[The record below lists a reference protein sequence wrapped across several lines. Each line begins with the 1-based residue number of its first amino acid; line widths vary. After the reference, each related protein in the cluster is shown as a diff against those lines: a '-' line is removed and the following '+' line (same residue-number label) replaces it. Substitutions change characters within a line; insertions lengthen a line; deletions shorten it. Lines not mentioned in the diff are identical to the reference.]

1 MDEICKKLTNTY
13 NTNILDKYN
22 PEIGKEFLKASK
34 KYKNS
39 GKGKNILMNLICNH
53 FEPKKEYP
61 KFIGGPKSLTLQ
73 WSDEYQMII
82 YIFGEYHSDEMNCN
96 KIKDYKSSLYT
107 MPIEDFLVKIITET
121 DAFIDLYIEVPAYLK
136 EINEYKD
143 KFKPFPDAY
152 RLSELLKKFR
162 KCIQYTTRAAKE
174 CKLARVHYFD
184 IRYKDTDG
192 SIEPVND
199 IGFVKIYTQLV
210 LKSEKQSEKVD
221 AFKIFAE
228 RTPQFIN
235 ILNGSVEKDIRKSMD
250 FWKSYIY
257 TNSFITKEMDK
268 IKDHKLRQK
277 ILDFIEKELLN
288 EILLCQLVLNTSSK
302 DILDYMAGGDKV
314 SDITFINSFNSIL
327 PCLIGFNAIIVDAYT
342 IARIFKDFDMTEMQK
357 KAYKGAI
364 DQPINAHNIIIYA
377 GDDHCLR
384 YRKFLQ
390 SIGFDVYVRSGD
402 FGITETTCLDISK
415 FKTPFFSE
423 LPPDESKMIEREREE
438 REKREEREERE
449 REI

>member
-1 MDEICKKLTNTY
+1 MILLFFEQEFTKFKFIFINYKRNMDELCKKLTGTY
-13 NTNILDKYN
+13 NTNFLDNYD
-22 PEIGKEFLKASK
+22 PEIGKEFLKASE

-39 GKGKNILMNLICNH
+39 GKGKNILMNLIHNH

-73 WSDEYQMII
+73 WSDEYQMMI

-96 KIKDYKSSLYT
+96 KIKGYNSSLYT
-107 MPIEDFLVKIITET
+107 MPIEEFLAKVITET

-136 EINEYKD
+136 EVNEYKD
-143 KFKPFPDAY
+143 NFKPFPDAY

-192 SIEPVND
+192 SIQPVND

-210 LKSEKQSEKVD
+210 LKSEKQSDKVD

-277 ILDFIEKELLN
+277 ILDFIENELLN

-314 SDITFINSFNSIL
+314 SDITFINSFKSIL
-327 PCLIGFNAIIVDAYT
+327 NCLIGFNAIIVDAYT
-342 IARIFKDFDMTEMQK
+342 IARIFKDFDMTDMQK
-357 KAYKGAI
+357 KAYKGSI

-390 SIGFDVYVRSGD
+390 SIGFKQYGKSGD
-402 FGITETTCLDISK
+402 FGISVTTCLNISN

-423 LPPDESKMIEREREE
+423 LPPILR
-438 REKREEREERE
+438 
-449 REI
+449 